1 MALSEMSAPIRL
13 TVALLLLW
21 LAYAVGAS
29 ALDESVQT
37 VAGNDA
43 ADLRAV
49 LIAAFGGAHVML
61 LIACAWPIATGSSVE

>member
-1 MALSEMSAPIRL
+1 MI
-13 TVALLLLW
+13 VALALLW

-37 VAGNDA
+37 IAADDA

-61 LIACAWPIATGSSVE
+61 LIACAWAVAAGKFS